1 MKILMVCLGN
11 ICRSPMAEGILR
23 RRAQQAGLTITTDSA
38 GTSSNHV
45 GQAPDHRATQTMRA
59 YGIDITDLRARQ
71 FTASDLDHF
80 DRIFAM
86 DSSNLED
93 IRELAVN
100 DQQLKKV
107 SLLMDLVPNGPVRN
121 VPDPYYGGQEGFDQ
135 VFRMLDQ
142 ACTVLV
148 EQLRDR
154 G

>member
-1 MKILMVCLGN
+1 MKILMVCLGT

-23 RRAQQAGLTITTDSA
+23 RRAQQAGLSVTTDSA

-45 GQAPDHRATQTMRA
+45 GQAPDQRATQAMRA

-71 FTASDLDHF
+71 FNVSDLDSF

-86 DSSNLED
+86 DSSNLDD
-93 IRELAVN
+93 IRELAGN
-100 DQQLKKV
+100 DVQLRKV
-107 SLLMDLVPNGPVRN
+107 SLLMDLIPNGRVRE
-121 VPDPYYGGQEGFDQ
+121 VPDPYYGGQEGFDE

-142 ACTVLV
+142 ACSVLV
-148 EQLRDR
+148 EQLRTR

>member
-23 RRAQQAGLTITTDSA
+23 RRAQQAGLVITIDSA
-38 GTSSNHV
+38 GTSSNHM
-45 GQAPDHRATQTMRA
+45 GQAPDQRAAQAMRA

-71 FTASDLDHF
+71 FTSADLDGY

-86 DSSNLED
+86 DNSNLDD

-100 DQQLKKV
+100 DDQLKKV
-107 SLLMDLVPNGPVRN
+107 SLLMDLVPNGPARN
-121 VPDPYYGGQEGFDQ
+121 VPDPYYGGQEGFDE

-142 ACTVLV
+142 ASSLLV
-148 EQLRDR
+148 EELRTR